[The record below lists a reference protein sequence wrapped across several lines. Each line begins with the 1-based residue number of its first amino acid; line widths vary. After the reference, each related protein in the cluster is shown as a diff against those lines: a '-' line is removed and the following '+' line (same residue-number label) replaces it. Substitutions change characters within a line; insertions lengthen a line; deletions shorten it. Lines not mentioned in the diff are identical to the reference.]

1 MQVLYQLHC
10 SLKNHRMLYDLHAM
24 GTFWARSANF
34 YAFINTELTRD
45 IPLLKQWH
53 AASRLLER
61 YTRPYSRPG
70 FNLETAETP
79 VIRKPFGDLLR
90 FGHDDPKRPNLLLV
104 APMSGHYATLLRG
117 TVREFMI
124 DHNVYITDWH
134 DAGSVPLSDG
144 RFTLDSY
151 INYLREFIRH
161 FDGDVHLMAVCQ
173 PSVATIAAVAL
184 MSEDQ
189 EPVPVS
195 MTLMGGPV
203 DTRKGPTGVN
213 TFAEQ
218 HSLSWFQRHTI
229 HRVPLNRR
237 GAGRTVY
244 PGFLQLA
251 GFLSMNLDRH
261 MTAHHDYFEHLVSGD
276 GDSATQHESFYDEYL
291 AVMDLD
297 TPFYLQTIQ
306 KVFLEHHLPRGIMT
320 CEGRPV
326 NPAMITR
333 TALMTI
339 EGELDDIT
347 GPGQTRAAHRLSPD
361 ATLQE
366 HYTQQQVGHYGIFNG
381 RRFRESIAPRIRQF
395 IDRASKQH
403 RA

>member
-1 MQVLYQLHC
+1 
-10 SLKNHRMLYDLHAM
+10 MLYNLHAM
-24 GTFWARSANF
+24 GAFWARSVNF
-34 YAFINTELTRD
+34 YAFINAELTRD
-45 IPLLKQWH
+45 VPLLKQWH

-61 YTRPYSRPG
+61 YTRPYSRPA
-70 FNLETAETP
+70 FNLDTPETV

-90 FGHDDPKRPNLLLV
+90 FGADDPKRPNLLMV

-117 TVREFMI
+117 TVREFMR

-144 RFTLDSY
+144 RFTLDTY
-151 INYLREFIRH
+151 INYLREFMRH
-161 FDGDVHLMAVCQ
+161 FEGDVHLMAVCQ
-173 PSVATIAAVAL
+173 PSVPAIAAVAL
-184 MSEDQ
+184 MSEDR
-189 EPVPVS
+189 EPVPRS

-203 DTRKGPTGVN
+203 DTRKGPTEVN
-213 TFAEQ
+213 SFAEK
-218 HSLSWFQRHTI
+218 HSLHWFQRHTI

-276 GDSATQHESFYDEYL
+276 GDSAAQHEAFYDEYL

-297 TPFYLQTIQ
+297 APFYLETIE
-306 KVFLEHHLPRGIMT
+306 KVFLEHQLPRGVLT

-326 NPAMITR
+326 NPAAINR

-347 GPGQTRAAHRLSPD
+347 GPGQTRAAHKLCPD
-361 ATLQE
+361 APLQE
-366 HYTQQQVGHYGIFNG
+366 HYTQHNVGHYGIFNG

-395 IDRASKQH
+395 IDRADTSPK
-403 RA
+403 A

>member
-1 MQVLYQLHC
+1 
-10 SLKNHRMLYDLHAM
+10 MLYNLHAM
-24 GTFWARSANF
+24 GTFWARSVNF
-34 YAFINTELTRD
+34 YAFINAELTRD

-61 YTRPYSRPG
+61 YTRPYARPA
-70 FNLETAETP
+70 FNLDTPETV

-90 FGHDDPKRPNLLLV
+90 FGEDDPKRPNLLLV

-117 TVREFMI
+117 TVREFMR
-124 DHNVYITDWH
+124 DNNVYITDWH

-151 INYLREFIRH
+151 IDYLREFIRH
-161 FDGDVHLMAVCQ
+161 FDGSVHLVAVCQ
-173 PSVATIAAVAL
+173 PSVPAIAAVAL
-184 MSEDQ
+184 MSEDR

-203 DTRKGPTGVN
+203 DTRKGPTEVN
-213 TFAEQ
+213 GFAEK
-218 HSLSWFQRHTI
+218 HSLGWFQHHTI

-276 GDSATQHESFYDEYL
+276 GDSAAQHEAFYDEYL

-297 TPFYLQTIQ
+297 APFYLQTIE
-306 KVFLEHHLPRGIMT
+306 KVFLEHHLPRGLLT
-320 CEGRPV
+320 CHGRPV
-326 NPAMITR
+326 NPAAITR

-347 GPGQTRAAHRLSPD
+347 GPGQTRAAHKLIPD
-361 ATLQE
+361 APLQE
-366 HYTQQQVGHYGIFNG
+366 HYTQKNVGHYGIFNG

-395 IDRASKQH
+395 IDHTSTTP
-403 RA
+403 